1 LPRLALL
8 ACVAFALA
16 LAGCGGEEGGSAEGS
31 GTTTTTPATSGVP
44 TTTGPGPPGA
54 SPKSGSSPPE
64 ISGDG
69 RYFGYIRS
77 ASASD
82 RTIDFD
88 VAQFFYGDAVQK
100 AAEDDGVVQ
109 PGEAVPND
117 HYERNPDEDV
127 ETLKLAPDV
136 SINAAPPASFLM
148 RYVARSERLKC
159 ERGASPMLCAQLPL
173 TPEAFFTATKDI
185 PADVGI
191 PVWVTLRKG
200 LVERVD
206 EQYFP

>member
-8 ACVAFALA
+8 ACIALA

-31 GTTTTTPATSGVP
+31 GGTTSSVATTTE
-44 TTTGPGPPGA
+44 PGPPTTF
-54 SPKSGSSPPE
+54 PKSGSSPPK

-77 ASASD
+77 ANAAD
-82 RTIDFD
+82 DTIDFD
-88 VAQFFYGDAVQK
+88 VAQFFNGESVQK
-100 AAEDDGVVQ
+100 AAEEDGAVQ

-117 HYERNPDEDV
+117 HYERNPEQDV
-127 ETLKLAPDV
+127 ETLTLAQDV
-136 SINAAPPASFLM
+136 VINAAPPASFLM

-159 ERGASPMLCAQLPL
+159 ERGASPMACTQLPL
-173 TPEAFFTATKDI
+173 TREAFFSATKDI
-185 PADVGI
+185 PEGGI
-191 PVWVTLRKG
+191 PAWVTIRED